1 MAESERPPVDCT
13 MLGIDRERAVGDDVA
28 TLIVGNI
35 TIVDEAQSV
44 GVERLL
50 VFENQRQV
58 RAGQTQVPQAS
69 TSRSVRKLVE
79 NRIMSGCDRVLVD
92 GGAVSGVGAPPSR
105 RYGDSL
111 GTVTS
116 AEPQPSL
123 WISLR
128 FRKSRTA
135 CMPSTP
141 LRLVLLPAAANPSNL
156 HMVDYSTGLVMQRAH
171 MAIDIAYSVRKTA

>member
-1 MAESERPPVDCT
+1 MA
-13 MLGIDRERAVGDDVA
+13 
-28 TLIVGNI
+28 
-35 TIVDEAQSV
+35 
-44 GVERLL
+44 
-50 VFENQRQV
+50 
-58 RAGQTQVPQAS
+58 VP
-69 TSRSVRKLVE
+69 
-79 NRIMSGCDRVLVD
+79 
-92 GGAVSGVGAPPSR
+92 VSGVGAPPSR

-128 FRKSRTA
+128 SRKSRTA

-171 MAIDIAYSVRKTA
+171 MAIDIAYSVRKTAGFQRFFAIRPCKTYKMPYENGLRDDGGYNHHHRAARFTACFTRALAAEDAESRGTAAVSQSADCKAQGRTI

>member
-1 MAESERPPVDCT
+1 MAESERPPVHDV
-13 MLGIDRERAVGDDVA
+13 GIDRERAVGDDVA

-35 TIVDEAQSV
+35 AIVDEAQSV

-92 GGAVSGVGAPPSR
+92 GGAGFRGGSATVTQVRRLARHGDQRGAPAI
-105 RYGDSL
+105 
-111 GTVTS
+111 V
-116 AEPQPSL
+116 
-123 WISLR
+123 
-128 FRKSRTA
+128 
-135 CMPSTP
+135 
-141 LRLVLLPAAANPSNL
+141 
-156 HMVDYSTGLVMQRAH
+156 VDFAQ
-171 MAIDIAYSVRKTA
+171 IPEIAYGLHAEHAIETGVASGCRESK